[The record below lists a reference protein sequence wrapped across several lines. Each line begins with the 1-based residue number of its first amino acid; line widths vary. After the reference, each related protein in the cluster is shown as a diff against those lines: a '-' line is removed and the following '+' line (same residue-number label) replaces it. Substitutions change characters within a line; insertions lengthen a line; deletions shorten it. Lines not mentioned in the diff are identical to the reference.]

1 MQNNLHKMMSTLKNG
16 ILIKTAFIYQKNK
29 KNNKELLN
37 ILWDEGFILGYKLSS
52 KNPNKLKIFLKY
64 QNGNPVIKLI
74 KTISKPRLRIY
85 YSVKNLW
92 KLDPSIGLLVLS
104 TNKGFMSSLQCKKQI
119 VGGEPFILI
128 K

>member
-1 MQNNLHKMMSTLKNG
+1 MVSIINNGHL
-16 ILIKTAFIYQKNK
+16 AK
-29 KNNKELLN
+29 KSFVMLVKKKSCEKILN
-37 ILWDEGFILGYKLSS
+37 ILWDEGFILGYKFSS

-92 KLDPSIGLLVLS
+92 KLDPSIGLLILS
-104 TNKGFMSSLQCKKQI
+104 TNKGFMSSFQCKKQV

>member
-1 MQNNLHKMMSTLKNG
+1 MVSIINNGHL
-16 ILIKTAFIYQKNK
+16 AK
-29 KNNKELLN
+29 KSFVMLVKKKSCEKILN